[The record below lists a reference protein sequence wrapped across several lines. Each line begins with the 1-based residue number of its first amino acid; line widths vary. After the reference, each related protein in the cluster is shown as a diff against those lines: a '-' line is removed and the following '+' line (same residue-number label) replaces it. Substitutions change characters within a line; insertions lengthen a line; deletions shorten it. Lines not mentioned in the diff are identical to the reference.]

1 MIITELRAML
11 DALDRMRDKVEA
23 ALQVAIGERGAIEPD
38 RWISDTLDSSDQASL
53 RDVMDFAEDY
63 DPVEVVG
70 LAEVRR
76 LWAVRIP
83 IAGTD
88 GEIEG
93 HEIET
98 FDTKEKADAFAKSAL
113 EAEQPAA
120 AQQPC
125 SESDARE

>member
-23 ALQVAIGERGAIEPD
+23 ALQVAIGERGTIEPD
-38 RWISDTLDSSDQASL
+38 RWISDELGLDDPCEKSSLSDA
-53 RDVMDFAEDY
+53 MDFAEDY
-63 DPVEVVG
+63 DPVEVIG

-83 IAGTD
+83 IAGAD

-113 EAEQPAA
+113 GDEP
-120 AQQPC
+120 QQ
-125 SESDARE
+125 EGATA